1 LDGISP
7 SPEGVVWV
15 VKSYHPFGIWSAF
28 GYVLY
33 NLFIPSGLAICNPE
47 GMEYFQNE
55 DFGLFQP

>member
-1 LDGISP
+1 MGCEIIS
-7 SPEGVVWV
+7 SLRDLVCLWLC
-15 VKSYHPFGIWSAF
+15 A
-28 GYVLY
+28 Y